1 MRRSNELPAVGA
13 ATVGTGAALTAAV
26 ASACCVGPALAPVFL
41 SVFGAS
47 GLVAVSYLR
56 PYTLWLLLAS
66 GAMLLFSFV
75 QLYRKNACAVDGA
88 PSGLSHGLRI
98 ARVVV
103 WLAAFF
109 WLAST
114 AYAVYGLFHE

>member
-1 MRRSNELPAVGA
+1 MKQSRELPAIGV

-56 PYTLWLLLAS
+56 PYTLWLLLGS

-75 QLYRKNACAVDGA
+75 QLYRKNACAVDAA
-88 PSGLSHGLRI
+88 PSRLSYGVRI

-103 WLAAFF
+103 WVAALF

-114 AYAVYGLFHE
+114 AYAAYGLLHE